1 MTKIVES
8 IHAVLDAIIT
18 DYPGEF
24 PNGRHFLDELET
36 ELKYYMEDGEIDAWS
51 LHPMSSDGF
60 KIIVTKDGQ
69 EYSIIRNADDGGKL

>member
-51 LHPMSSDGF
+51 IHPLSSDGF
-60 KIIVTKDGQ
+60 KIIVTKDGK
-69 EYSIIRNADDGGKL
+69 EYEIIRNEGGGKV